1 MTASCA
7 PRRAPPGR
15 PESPPFLWCCSGI
28 LLLSLVLPLPIFSGP
43 CIDPPVLESMKLK
56 GVIKRHYYPGDRI
69 DYECHRGYFYVWPY
83 LLASTCEPNGSWSPI
98 EEACLRKSCSNPEIK
113 HGEVYA
119 PNKTF
124 EFESE
129 AHISCNEG
137 YYLRGKKILTC
148 NLIGDNVHWSDLIPH
163 CEKIFCGRPP
173 KIKHGKHTNSY
184 RNIFEYNELVTYSC
198 NPSNGSD
205 EYSLVG
211 ESKLICS
218 GPGKWSS
225 AAPLCKVVKCE
236 RPVLEHG
243 IMVSESREKF
253 SYQAV
258 VIFECLQGFYLNG
271 SNLVFCGGNNTWE
284 PEMPK
289 CIKGYKPTHPT
300 KTPLLKYPGYPNP
313 SDEILSLD
321 DFEDLDA
328 GIIALIILTAIVAVV
343 VVCTCFYRCLHSEKK
358 EEKDM
363 KEKEEKDMKEKEKKE
378 KEEKE
383 KKENEKKEKEKE
395 KKEKEMKGKKEVG
408 AGPTTHQKRP
418 TSPSVQKH

>member
-7 PRRAPPGR
+7 PRRAPPGH
-15 PESPPFLWCCSGI
+15 PESPPFPWCCGGI

-98 EEACLRKSCSNPEIK
+98 EEACLRKSCPNPEIE

-148 NLIGDNVHWSDLIPH
+148 NLIGDNVHW
-163 CEKIFCGRPP
+163 KIFCGRPP

-218 GPGKWSS
+218 GPGKWST

-289 CIKGYKPTHPT
+289 CIKGY
-300 KTPLLKYPGYPNP
+300 PNP

-343 VVCTCFYRCLHSEKK
+343 VVCTCFYRCLHK
-358 EEKDM
+358 ER
-363 KEKEEKDMKEKEKKE
+363 EEGYEREGRKGYEREG
-378 KEEKE
+378 EEREGGKGE
-383 KKENEKKEKEKE
+383 
-395 KKEKEMKGKKEVG
+395 KGKREEG
-408 AGPTTHQKRP
+408 KREEG
-418 TSPSVQKH
+418 KGEGGK

>member
-7 PRRAPPGR
+7 PRQAPPGR
-15 PESPPFLWCCSGI
+15 PESPPFPWCCGGI
-28 LLLSLVLPLPIFSGP
+28 LLLVLVLPLPIFSGL

-56 GVIKRHYYPGDRI
+56 GVIKRNYYSGDRI

-83 LLASTCEPNGSWSPI
+83 LLTSICEPNGSWSPI
-98 EEACLRKSCSNPEIK
+98 EEACLRKSCPNPEIK

-148 NLIGDNVHWSDLIPH
+148 NLIGDNVHWSDKMPH

-173 KIKHGKHTNSY
+173 KIIHGKHTNSY

-198 NPSNGSD
+198 DPSNGSD

-211 ESKLICS
+211 ESQLICS
-218 GPGKWSS
+218 GPGKWSH

-243 IMVSESREKF
+243 IMVSGSRKKF
-253 SYQAV
+253 SYKAV

-300 KTPLLKYPGYPNP
+300 KTPLSKYP
-313 SDEILSLD
+313 
-321 DFEDLDA
+321 DA
-328 GIIALIILTAIVAVV
+328 GIITLIFLTAIVAAV
-343 VVCTCFYRCLHSEKK
+343 VVCTCLYRCLHNEKK

-363 KEKEEKDMKEKEKKE
+363 KKKEEKEKKEKEKKEKEKKE

-383 KKENEKKEKEKE
+383 KKEKKKEKEKE

-408 AGPTTHQKRP
+408 AGPTTHQEKP

>member
-7 PRRAPPGR
+7 PRRAPCQAPPGR
-15 PESPPFLWCCSGI
+15 PESPPFPWCCGGI

-43 CIDPPVLESMKLK
+43 CIDPPVMESMKLK
-56 GVIKRHYYPGDRI
+56 GVIKRHYYSGDRI
-69 DYECHRGYFYVWPY
+69 NYECRIGYFYVWPY
-83 LLASTCEPNGSWSPI
+83 LLSSTCEPNGSWSPI
-98 EEACLRKSCSNPEIK
+98 EEACLRKSCPNPEIK

-137 YYLRGKKILTC
+137 YYLRGKSILTC
-148 NLIGDNVHWSDLIPH
+148 NRIGGNVHWSDKIPH

-173 KIKHGKHTNSY
+173 EIKHGKHTNSY

-211 ESKLICS
+211 ERQLICS

-243 IMVSESREKF
+243 IMVSGSRKKF

-300 KTPLLKYPGYPNP
+300 KTPLAKYP
-313 SDEILSLD
+313 DT
-321 DFEDLDA
+321 

-343 VVCTCFYRCLHSEKK
+343 VVCTCLYRCLHGERK

-363 KEKEEKDMKEKEKKE
+363 KKKEKKEKKEKEKKE
-378 KEEKE
+378 NK
-383 KKENEKKEKEKE
+383 KKEKEK
-395 KKEKEMKGKKEVG
+395 
-408 AGPTTHQKRP
+408 RRR
-418 TSPSVQKH
+418 

>member
-1 MTASCA
+1 MQ
-7 PRRAPPGR
+7 RRVR
-15 PESPPFLWCCSGI
+15 
-28 LLLSLVLPLPIFSGP
+28 VLPNSGP

-56 GVIKRHYYPGDRI
+56 GVIKHHYYPGDRI
-69 DYECHRGYFYVWPY
+69 NYECHTGYFYVWPY
-83 LLASTCEPNGSWSPI
+83 LLSSTCEPNGSWSPI
-98 EEACLRKSCSNPEIK
+98 EEACLRKSCPNPEIK

-137 YYLRGKKILTC
+137 YYLRGKNILTC
-148 NLIGDNVHWSDLIPH
+148 NLIGENVHWSDKIPH

-173 KIKHGKHTNSY
+173 EIKHGKHTNSY

-211 ESKLICS
+211 ESQLICS

-243 IMVSESREKF
+243 IMVSGSREKF

-300 KTPLLKYPGYPNP
+300 KTPLAKYPGYPNP

-321 DFEDLDA
+321 DFEDLDT
-328 GIIALIILTAIVAVV
+328 GIIALIILTAIVAVL
-343 VVCTCFYRCLHSEKK
+343 VVCTCLYRCLHSERKEEKDMKKK

-363 KEKEEKDMKEKEKKE
+363 KKKEKKEKKEKEKKE
-378 KEEKE
+378 NK
-383 KKENEKKEKEKE
+383 KKEKEK
-395 KKEKEMKGKKEVG
+395 
-408 AGPTTHQKRP
+408 RRR
-418 TSPSVQKH
+418 

>member
-7 PRRAPPGR
+7 PRRAPCQAPPGR
-15 PESPPFLWCCSGI
+15 PESPPFPWCCGGI

-43 CIDPPVLESMKLK
+43 CIDPPVMESMKLK
-56 GVIKRHYYPGDRI
+56 GVIKRHYYSGDRI
-69 DYECHRGYFYVWPY
+69 NYECRIGYFYVWPY
-83 LLASTCEPNGSWSPI
+83 RLSSTCEPNGSWSPI
-98 EEACLRKSCSNPEIK
+98 EEACLRKSCPNPEIK

-137 YYLRGKKILTC
+137 YYLRGKSILTC
-148 NLIGDNVHWSDLIPH
+148 NRIGGNVHWSDKIPH

-173 KIKHGKHTNSY
+173 EIKHGKHTNSY

-211 ESKLICS
+211 ERQLICS

-225 AAPLCKVVKCE
+225 AAPLCK
-236 RPVLEHG
+236 
-243 IMVSESREKF
+243 
-253 SYQAV
+253 
-258 VIFECLQGFYLNG
+258 
-271 SNLVFCGGNNTWE
+271 
-284 PEMPK
+284 
-289 CIKGYKPTHPT
+289 GYKPTHPT
-300 KTPLLKYPGYPNP
+300 KTPLAKYPGYPNP
-313 SDEILSLD
+313 SNEILSLD
-321 DFEDLDA
+321 DFEDLDT

-343 VVCTCFYRCLHSEKK
+343 VVCTCLYRCLHSERK

-363 KEKEEKDMKEKEKKE
+363 KKKEKKEKKEKEKKE
-378 KEEKE
+378 NK
-383 KKENEKKEKEKE
+383 NKEKEK
-395 KKEKEMKGKKEVG
+395 
-408 AGPTTHQKRP
+408 RRR
-418 TSPSVQKH
+418 